1 MVGMKRTIF
10 VRPLSDAEREA
21 LEDGLRSYDAFVL
34 RRCQILLASA
44 RGENAYQIA
53 HSLGYDPQAARTAI
67 KRFNE
72 GGLREALHERSSRP
86 MMWRLRSVICLT
98 PSYPR
103 GPFFGVFT
111 LWESSMAALGAAPVL
126 PLSLAAHA
134 ARRGPS
140 ARSHPDANGD
150 GNSGPCLR
158 AGTRAVSCATGSRCA
173 RNT

>member
-34 RRCQILLASA
+34 RRCQILFASA

-53 HSLGYDPQAARTAI
+53 HSLGYGPQAARTAI

-103 GPFFGVFT
+103 GPLFRC
-111 LWESSMAALGAAPVL
+111 LHALGVDYGR
-126 PLSLAAHA
+126 
-134 ARRGPS
+134 ARSGPRPS
-140 ARSHPDANGD
+140 AFLGCSRSASWAFRQVP
-150 GNSGPCLR
+150 
-158 AGTRAVSCATGSRCA
+158 SR
-173 RNT
+173 RQRRW